1 MTVTT
6 DITAPPRNL
15 GLGAARVVAG
25 LIGAMQLA
33 GAGYFL
39 VVAPEQAVWLGLGID
54 IPVLTVLFAGI
65 LLKLVTALAPGLQ
78 QDRRIRLGL
87 AAVGVSVLATL
98 IKIPLY
104 DEPEG
109 VTFLALDAVLLALL
123 LLAARAARVK
133 SH

>member
-15 GLGAARVVAG
+15 ALGAARVVAG
-25 LIGAMQLA
+25 LLGAIQFA

-39 VVAPEQAVWLGLGID
+39 VLAPEQAVWLGLMID

-65 LLKLVTALAPGLQ
+65 LLKLVTALAPGLP
-78 QDRRIRLGL
+78 QDRRIRFGL
-87 AAVGVSVLATL
+87 VAVGVSVVATL

-109 VTFLALDAVLLALL
+109 VTFLALDGVLLTLL
-123 LLAARAARVK
+123 LLAARTARGA
-133 SH
+133 SR